1 MSSNRYDILFETVR
15 IGPVTAPNRFY
26 QVPHCNG
33 FGHRM
38 PHGMAAMRGM
48 KAEGGWG
55 VVCTE
60 ETEIHHSSDLS
71 PYFEGRIWDDDDIP
85 ALALMTEAV
94 HKHGALAGIELVYN
108 GIDAVNLYSRVPP
121 LAPRSM
127 GVVGG
132 SGYDPVQTRR
142 MDREDI
148 RNVRK
153 WHRQAALRAKRAG
166 FDLIYCYAGHG
177 MTAAIQFISRRY
189 NDRADEYGGSLE
201 NRVRFFRELIEETKE
216 AVGDTCAVAVRFAVD
231 ELLGEDGLT
240 HQGEGHDVVAMLA
253 ELPDLWDVN
262 VSGWSNDSAT
272 SRFEMEGYQEKYIS
286 FVKELTTKPVVGVGR
301 YTSPDSMVSAI
312 KRGVMDFI
320 GAARPSIADPFLP
333 AKIREGRVEDIREC
347 IGCNICVTGDTRFVP
362 IRCTQNPTMGEE
374 WRRGWHPENISP
386 RKSDREVMVIGAG
399 PAGLECARALG
410 QRGYQVSL
418 LEARKELGGRVLRE
432 SALPGLNEWRR
443 VMDWRLTQIEKMKNV
458 SVYPSSPMT
467 AEEILES
474 GAQNI
479 ILATGATWRRD
490 GVGRTLWRPVPG
502 HDLENVLSPD
512 DIMESGSSSHSQGV
526 LPLLRKFAS
535 AVPNFVIYDDDH
547 YYMGGVLAELLA
559 MNGCKVSLVTPAPM
573 VSYWSQF
580 TLEQERIQA
589 KLMKLGVK
597 LYSQNVLGEI
607 GNNFVKLSNTV
618 SGEEIELPRDGVIL
632 VSDRKPNDEV
642 YYALTPTLSRGERGI
657 QSLRIIGDA
666 EAPNI
671 IAQAVFAGHLAA
683 REFDEE
689 KSRERRSR
697 WKGFFEP
704 PSTRRPPGILL
715 DLCALGRL
723 CGKNFTTRVPNSGYR
738 AGRGRSSPCRSIRRA
753 PSRAPHP
760 Q

>member
-1 MSSNRYDILFETVR
+1 MSSNPYDILFETVR

-71 PYFEGRIWDDDDIP
+71 PYFEGRIWDDGDIP

-94 HKHGALAGIELVYN
+94 HRHGALAGIELAYN

-148 RNVRK
+148 RHVRR
-153 WHRQAALRAKRAG
+153 WHREAALRAKRAG
-166 FDLIYCYAGHG
+166 FDIIYCYAGHG
-177 MTAAIQFISRRY
+177 MTTAIQFISRRY
-189 NDRADEYGGSLE
+189 NDRTDEYGGSLE
-201 NRVRFFRELIEETKE
+201 NRVRFFRELIEDTKE

-231 ELLGEDGLT
+231 ELLGEEGLT
-240 HQGEGHDVVAMLA
+240 NQGEGHDVVAMLA

-272 SRFEMEGYQEKYIS
+272 SRFEKEGYQEKYIS
-286 FVKELTTKPVVGVGR
+286 FVKGLTTKPVVGVGR
-301 YTSPDSMVSAI
+301 YTSPDSMVSVI
-312 KRGVMDFI
+312 ERGVMDFI

-333 AKIREGRVEDIREC
+333 TKIREGRVEDIREC

-374 WRRGWHPENISP
+374 WRRDWHPEVISP
-386 RKSDREVMVIGAG
+386 RKSDREVMVVGAG

-410 QRGYQVSL
+410 QRGYEVSL
-418 LEARKELGGRVLRE
+418 LDARKELGGRVLRE

-443 VMDWRLTQIEKMKNV
+443 VIDWRLTQIKKMKNV

-467 AEEILES
+467 AQDILES
-474 GAQNI
+474 GAQNVV
-479 ILATGATWRRD
+479 LATGATWRRD
-490 GVGRTLWRPVPG
+490 GVGRTLWKPIPG
-502 HDLENVLSPD
+502 YDLENVFTPD
-512 DIMESGSSSHSQGV
+512 DLMDGDSVIGKLVSGNV
-526 LPLLRKFAS
+526 
-535 AVPNFVIYDDDH
+535 VIYDDDH

-559 MNGCKVSLVTPAPM
+559 MNGCKVSLVTPAPL

-589 KLMKLGVK
+589 KLTKLGVR
-597 LYSQNVLGEI
+597 LYPQNVLGEI
-607 GNNFVKLSNTV
+607 GNDFVKLSNTI
-618 SGEEIELPRDGVIL
+618 SGEEIELPRDGVVL
-632 VSDRKPNDEV
+632 VSDRTPNDEL
-642 YYALTPTLSRGERGI
+642 YEALRASTESGLDTPRKDQRGYSTNGRI
-657 QSLRIIGDA
+657 RSLRIIGDA

-689 KSRERRSR
+689 RVEGTPFKVERV
-697 WKGFFEP
+697 
-704 PSTRRPPGILL
+704 I
-715 DLCALGRL
+715 
-723 CGKNFTTRVPNSGYR
+723 
-738 AGRGRSSPCRSIRRA
+738 
-753 PSRAPHP
+753 
-760 Q
+760 

>member
-1 MSSNRYDILFETVR
+1 MSNNPYDILFETVR

-71 PYFEGRIWDDDDIP
+71 PYFEGRIWDDEDIP

-142 MDREDI
+142 MDLEDI

-153 WHRQAALRAKRAG
+153 WHRAAALRAKRAG

-177 MTAAIQFISRRY
+177 MTAAIQFISKRY

-240 HQGEGHDVVAMLA
+240 FQGEGHDVVAMLA

-272 SRFEMEGYQEKYIS
+272 SRFEKEGYQEKYIS
-286 FVKELTTKPVVGVGR
+286 FVKGLTTKPVVGVGR

-312 KRGVMDFI
+312 RRGVMDFI

-333 AKIREGRVEDIREC
+333 NKIKEGRVEDIREC

-374 WRRGWHPENISP
+374 WRRGWHPEIISA
-386 RKSDREVMVIGAG
+386 RKREKEVMVIGAG

-410 QRGYQVSL
+410 QRRYDVSL
-418 LEARKELGGRVLRE
+418 LDGRKELGGRVLRE

-443 VMDWRLTQIEKMKNV
+443 VVDWRLTQIGKMKNV

-490 GVGRTLWRPVPG
+490 GVGRTLWKPIPG
-502 HDLENVLSPD
+502 HDLENVFTPEDLMD
-512 DIMESGSSSHSQGV
+512 NLDSGG
-526 LPLLRKFAS
+526 LPPKIQNRAPGFQ
-535 AVPNFVIYDDDH
+535 VVIYDDDH
-547 YYMGGVLAELLA
+547 YYMGSILAELLA
-559 MNGCKVSLVTPAPM
+559 TNGCQVSLVTPAPM

-580 TLEQERIQA
+580 TLEQERIQV

-597 LYSQNVLGEI
+597 LYPQTVVGEI
-607 GNNFVKLSNTV
+607 REDFVKLSNV
-618 SGEEIELPRDGVIL
+618 ISGDEVELPRDGVIL

-642 YYALTPTLSRGERGI
+642 FYALTPTLSRGEKEI

-689 KSRERRSR
+689 KAEGTPFKVERVDIS
-697 WKGFFEP
+697 
-704 PSTRRPPGILL
+704 PSP
-715 DLCALGRL
+715 
-723 CGKNFTTRVPNSGYR
+723 
-738 AGRGRSSPCRSIRRA
+738 
-753 PSRAPHP
+753 
-760 Q
+760 